1 MDGGRSIPW
10 ARLPRQRIH
19 NLTRSA
25 SFLVL
30 AAVGIGAALL
40 GVGREAVAQE
50 APARLDVSLGYLFLW
65 SQDGEPSALP
75 LGFAAGLA
83 FNPTSS
89 LSVVADAGVSSDEGA
104 DAIKESALLGGL
116 RYSRRRSG
124 IAPYA
129 EVLGGAS
136 RRSVIA
142 EGTPSTPWDKAL
154 QVGAGAQVRVRPNTY
169 VRASADF
176 RTVFGPEGS
185 TRRFR
190 FYLGLTLGL
199 RRPRGEPATA
209 SVPAGT
215 GIPSVTAL
223 PSPAPEPVSSEA
235 APAPGVVPFPSPES
249 APVPATPAEPTRIPE
264 TPPSPTP
271 APAPPPDPALAS
283 AAPSGLPEAFVAGVE
298 LMRGGRYGEAS
309 AAFQESLRAHAAG
322 SYTVAVGLFCEET
335 NIAELVKGPGL
346 SEPLLITASFHG
358 GRTCYRVYWGLFVS
372 QAEARRAFGS
382 MPAALRAPHQTTL
395 AVSRLLH

>member
-1 MDGGRSIPW
+1 M
-10 ARLPRQRIH
+10 
-19 NLTRSA
+19 TRSA
-25 SFLVL
+25 SFLSL
-30 AAVGIGAALL
+30 AAAGIGAILL
-40 GVGREAVAQE
+40 GVATEAEAQDH
-50 APARLDVSLGYLFLW
+50 PARVDVSLGYLFLW

-104 DAIKESALLGGL
+104 DAVKESALLGGI

-136 RRSVIA
+136 RRSLIA

-154 QVGAGAQVRVRPNTY
+154 QVGAGAQVRLRPNTY

-199 RRPRGEPATA
+199 RRPRGEPTTA

-215 GIPSVTAL
+215 GIPPVTTVL
-223 PSPAPEPVSSEA
+223 PSPTPEPVSSEP
-235 APAPGVVPFPSPES
+235 APAPRAVPFPSPES
-249 APVPATPAEPTRIPE
+249 TPVPATPAEPTRIPE
-264 TPPSPTP
+264 TPPPLTP
-271 APAPPPDPALAS
+271 APAPLPDPALAS
-283 AAPSGLPEAFVAGVE
+283 AAPSGLVLPEGFVAGVE

-346 SEPLLITASFHG
+346 SEPLFITASSHS